1 MRIGIVLS
9 INEPELAW
17 NAMRFGVTALQRGH
31 RVRIFLLA
39 RGVELEGLTSPRFD
53 VKGQLAKYRKR
64 GGEIL
69 ACGTCLELRA
79 KDGTEACPASTMQD
93 LLALV
98 EDFDRVLTFG

>member
-9 INEPELAW
+9 TNEPELAW
-17 NAMRFGVTALQRGH
+17 NAMRFGVTALKGGH

-39 RGVELEGLTSPRFD
+39 RGVELEELTSPTFD
-53 VKGQLAKYRKR
+53 IKSQLEKYRR
-64 GGEIL
+64 HGGEIL
-69 ACGTCLELRA
+69 ACGTCLEFRA
-79 KDGTEACPASTMQD
+79 KDSTEACPASTMQD